1 MTGRMDLYL
10 LRHAIA
16 VTRGTEGFRHDSDRP
31 LTEKGAAKLR
41 RVVRGMNAL
50 GLSFDLILTSPY
62 LRARQTAELVAKEM
76 DAEARLERTPHLAP
90 DGDPRALIAQV
101 ASRSAASPSILL
113 VGHEPNLSQL
123 ISVLV
128 SGDER
133 TAVTM
138 KKAGLC
144 KLAAEA
150 LRYGRCA
157 SLEWLLAPAQLERI
171 R

>member
-1 MTGRMDLYL
+1 MDLYL

-16 VTRGTEGFRHDSDRP
+16 VARGTEGFRRDSDRP
-31 LTEKGAAKLR
+31 LTDAGRSKLR

-62 LRARQTAELVAKEM
+62 LRAQQTAEIVAEAM
-76 DAEARLERTPHLAP
+76 DAGSRLRPSPHLAP
-90 DGDPRALIAQV
+90 DGDPRALIAAI
-101 ASRSAASPSILL
+101 ASRSAADASVLL
-113 VGHEPNLSQL
+113 VGHEPCLSQL
-123 ISVLV
+123 ISVLLC
-128 SGDER
+128 GDER
-133 TAVTM
+133 AVVRM

-144 KLAAEA
+144 KLAAQT

>member
-1 MTGRMDLYL
+1 MDLYI

-16 VTRGTEGFRHDSDRP
+16 VARGTAGTRQDSERP
-31 LTEKGAAKLR
+31 LTDKGASKLR

-62 LRARQTAELVAKEM
+62 LRARQTAEIVAQEM
-76 DAEARLERTPHLAP
+76 DAEEKLERSPHLAP
-90 DGDPRALIAQV
+90 DGDPRALIAEI
-101 ASRSAASPSILL
+101 ASRSAASDSILV
-113 VGHEPNLSQL
+113 VGHEPYLSQL

-128 SGDER
+128 CGDGR
-133 TAVTM
+133 AVVTM

-144 KLAAEA
+144 KLAAQT

-157 SLEWLLAPAQLERI
+157 SLEWLLAPAQLEKVR
-171 R
+171 

>member
-1 MTGRMDLYL
+1 MELYL

-16 VTRGTEGFRHDSDRP
+16 VTRGTEGIRQDSDRP
-31 LTEKGAAKLR
+31 LTDKGASKLR
-41 RVVRGMNAL
+41 RVVRGMQVL

-62 LRARQTAELVAKEM
+62 LRARQTAEIVAKEM
-76 DAEARLERTPHLAP
+76 GVVAKLERTPHLAP
-90 DGDPRALIAQV
+90 DGDSRALIAEI
-101 ASRSAASPSILL
+101 ASRSAASASILL
-113 VGHEPNLSQL
+113 VGHEPYLSNL

-133 TAVTM
+133 TQVTL

-144 KLAAEA
+144 KLVAST
-150 LRYGRCA
+150 LRYGRCS